1 MVVIGYVCVIGK
13 IGVCIVMFG
22 LGVINLIIGFVDVLL
37 DFIFVV
43 VIIG

>member
-1 MVVIGYVCVIGK
+1 MAVIGYVCVIGK